1 MKNPKITII
10 TITYNSA
17 KTLERTIKSIIE
29 QEYENLE
36 YIIVDGGSTDSTLE
50 IVKKYDAWISKWVS
64 EPDSG
69 ISNAFNKGINM
80 ATGNVIGIIN
90 SDDGLLPD
98 ALQAIS
104 DSYEDGVDVYRG
116 KVLLWK
122 EDTDTKVEETPSMH
136 FNFWGMNNI
145 SHQSTFITKTAYMKY
160 GLYDELC
167 KYVMD
172 FDLLFRYERAG
183 ARFKFVDKTLAF
195 YTLGGLTFTKVEK
208 NRIDEITRVMQKN
221 GANRFDILKYKY
233 IKYMKEFIKKIVPK
247 EILMRIKNR

>member
-1 MKNPKITII
+1 MKNPKISII

-29 QEYENLE
+29 QKYENLE

-50 IVKKYDAWISKWVS
+50 IVKKYDTWISKWVS

-90 SDDGLLPD
+90 SDDGLMPG

-122 EDTDTKVEETPSMH
+122 EDT
-136 FNFWGMNNI
+136 
-145 SHQSTFITKTAYMKY
+145 
-160 GLYDELC
+160 
-167 KYVMD
+167 
-172 FDLLFRYERAG
+172 
-183 ARFKFVDKTLAF
+183 
-195 YTLGGLTFTKVEK
+195 
-208 NRIDEITRVMQKN
+208 NRR
-221 GANRFDILKYKY
+221 L
-233 IKYMKEFIKKIVPK
+233 
-247 EILMRIKNR
+247 